1 MNKSDLHESILNSI
15 CIYIDDRPYV
25 VVNSYYNQ
33 NNDDFMYE
41 LYDVTKK
48 EPIGV
53 ELDTLVILDR
63 ENTLVVIT
71 KPEAYKE

>member
-1 MNKSDLHESILNSI
+1 MHRSDLHESVINSI
-15 CIYIDDRPYV
+15 CIYINDRPYV

-63 ENTLVVIT
+63 EGTLEVIT
-71 KPEAYKE
+71 KPETQKE